1 MGSVVRAE
9 NLAKSYGELR
19 ALKGISF
26 TIDSQQ
32 CVGFLGHNGAG
43 KTTTMRMLY
52 GLTTIDEGTL
62 WLFGEKVSNLT
73 PSRLKQ
79 RLGIVPQ
86 EDNLDV
92 ELTVLENLEIYGGYF
107 GLNRSQARQ
116 RGRELLSFMG
126 LLEKENAAVEA
137 LSGGAKRRLVIAR
150 ALLNGPQIIILDEP
164 TTGLDPQARRM
175 VWQKLRQ
182 LKEEGTTLILTTH
195 YMEEAAQLCDQLLIM
210 NEGQVLAEGSPAQL
224 IKEHVLPEVI
234 EVRVLPEQIPP
245 DFVSKVTLLGGQV
258 VQITEDLFVF
268 ARDGKQLWRQM
279 EILGIPQHACY
290 LRDSHLEDVFL
301 LLTGRR
307 EGE

>member
-1 MGSVVRAE
+1 MGCVVRAE
-9 NLAKSYGELR
+9 NLAKSYGEFR

-26 TIDSQQ
+26 IIASRQ

-62 WLFGEKVSNLT
+62 WLFGEKVNTLT

-86 EDNLDV
+86 EDNLDI

-150 ALLNGPQIIILDEP
+150 ALLNDPQVIILDEP
-164 TTGLDPQARRM
+164 TTGLDPQARRL

-210 NEGQVLAEGSPAQL
+210 NEGRILAEGSPAQL
-224 IKEHVLPEVI
+224 IQEHVLPEVI
-234 EVRVLPEQIPP
+234 EVRVSPEQIPP
-245 DFVSKVTLLGGQV
+245 DFISQITLLGGQV
-258 VQITEDLFVF
+258 VQIAEDLFVF
-268 ARDGKQLWRQM
+268 ARNGKQLWGQM
-279 EILGIPQHACY
+279 EMLGIPQHACY
-290 LRDSHLEDVFL
+290 LRSSHLEDVFL

-307 EGE
+307 GGE